1 MNGWA
6 IFGEGLAG
14 SPAGLAIFD
23 HGTLQNGRNPRKT
36 LRENGLIVVRRP
48 KNSGGTRQLRE
59 GTGKSSGGKRQNIRG
74 NG

>member
-23 HGTLQNGRNPRKT
+23 HGTLQNGRKPRKT

-48 KNSGGTRQLRE
+48 KNGGRTP
-59 GTGKSSGGKRQNIRG
+59 QNFGG